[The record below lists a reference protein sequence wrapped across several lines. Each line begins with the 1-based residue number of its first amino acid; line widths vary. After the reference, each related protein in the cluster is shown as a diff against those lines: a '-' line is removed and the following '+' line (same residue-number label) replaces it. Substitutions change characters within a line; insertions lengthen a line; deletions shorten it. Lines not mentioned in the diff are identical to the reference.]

1 MEIDTKDNENVMA
14 LSEALSALIALGYS
28 EKEAESVLKKID
40 KNDSVENII
49 KNALKALMG

>member
-28 EKEAESVLKKID
+28 EKESESVLKKID